1 MICIGQFWLLST
13 EIRLSFVAACFV
25 PMLQQTIYRTGVY
38 RKALCQFLYADA
50 LIVSFQNQ
58 FSSFIVQH
66 SSHLLCLCYTSFC
79 LKVKVLCCIIENCYK
94 CRYGER
100 GAADAVPQP
109 PERCLSRKA
118 GIVRCCLWNSVLWN
132 AVFCTVSERSRPF
145 PTERYIMCNERIT
158 CSVGRDTLIPPRRNL
173 VGLCCACKPSVKL
186 HKTNDLLFP
195 RLFPNTIP
203 KRPQFAAQ
211 CQIISVGIYDQI
223 CLVQAELA
231 AFVQQALVHIHGN
244 DFSQKQVVAA

>member
-1 MICIGQFWLLST
+1 
-13 EIRLSFVAACFV
+13 
-25 PMLQQTIYRTGVY
+25 MLQGERRPWRKQRTEAGQ
-38 RKALCQFLYADA
+38 RSQSARG
-50 LIVSFQNQ
+50 
-58 FSSFIVQH
+58 
-66 SSHLLCLCYTSFC
+66 FC
-79 LKVKVLCCIIENCYK
+79 PRSTVRVPHPDIIEHFGN
-94 CRYGER
+94 
-100 GAADAVPQP
+100 ADAVPHA
-109 PERCLSRKA
+109 A
-118 GIVRCCLWNSVLWN
+118 GAVLKPSGRGIMRYRLWNSVLWN

-211 CQIISVGIYDQI
+211 RQIIPVGIYDQI

>member
-1 MICIGQFWLLST
+1 MT
-13 EIRLSFVAACFV
+13 V
-25 PMLQQTIYRTGVY
+25 PKPYRT
-38 RKALCQFLYADA
+38 
-50 LIVSFQNQ
+50 
-58 FSSFIVQH
+58 QH
-66 SSHLLCLCYTSFC
+66 SKSIPKTNIPCRRRITSASAGDI
-79 LKVKVLCCIIENCYK
+79 VLGQYRIILS
-94 CRYGER
+94 
-100 GAADAVPQP
+100 ADTASEVRQP
-109 PERCLSRKA
+109 PERCLSRQA

-173 VGLCCACKPSVKL
+173 VGLRCACKPSVKL

-211 CQIISVGIYDQI
+211 CQIIPVGIYDQI

>member
-1 MICIGQFWLLST
+1 MLDNVGLRYPHRASGAKAPRTLRPLPLLRFAVSATGGAHLCSIQYYLRFWLSSCRTSLAVSALR
-13 EIRLSFVAACFV
+13 IMRYC
-25 PMLQQTIYRTGVY
+25 PKTISP
-38 RKALCQFLYADA
+38 ADA
-50 LIVSFQNQ
+50 EVILRLQGIF
-58 FSSFIVQH
+58 
-66 SSHLLCLCYTSFC
+66 
-79 LKVKVLCCIIENCYK
+79 VL
-94 CRYGER
+94 
-100 GAADAVPQP
+100 
-109 PERCLSRKA
+109 
-118 GIVRCCLWNSVLWN
+118 GIFLEFVLWN

-186 HKTNDLLFP
+186 YKTNDLLFP

-211 CQIISVGIYDQI
+211 CQIIPVGIYDQI

>member
-1 MICIGQFWLLST
+1 MYYLCFWLSICRTSLAVSAPVKT
-13 EIRLSFVAACFV
+13 ISPADAEVILRLQGIFVLEIFG
-25 PMLQQTIYRTGVY
+25 QYRTILECGTASVAKMLDKTSVLSAFGLATVSARRY
-38 RKALCQFLYADA
+38 R
-50 LIVSFQNQ
+50 
-58 FSSFIVQH
+58 
-66 SSHLLCLCYTSFC
+66 
-79 LKVKVLCCIIENCYK
+79 
-94 CRYGER
+94 
-100 GAADAVPQP
+100 
-109 PERCLSRKA
+109 
-118 GIVRCCLWNSVLWN
+118 LWNSVLWN

-173 VGLCCACKPSVKL
+173 VGLCCACKTSVKL

-211 CQIISVGIYDQI
+211 CQIIPVGIYDQI

>member
-1 MICIGQFWLLST
+1 MIL
-13 EIRLSFVAACFV
+13 RLQGIFVLGTFLEFCAVECCVLYGFGTVKTV
-25 PMLQQTIYRTGVY
+25 PY
-38 RKALCQFLYADA
+38 
-50 LIVSFQNQ
+50 
-58 FSSFIVQH
+58 
-66 SSHLLCLCYTSFC
+66 
-79 LKVKVLCCIIENCYK
+79 KVLYN
-94 CRYGER
+94 
-100 GAADAVPQP
+100 
-109 PERCLSRKA
+109 
-118 GIVRCCLWNSVLWN
+118 
-132 AVFCTVSERSRPF
+132 
-145 PTERYIMCNERIT
+145 NERIT

-211 CQIISVGIYDQI
+211 CQIIPVGIYDQI